1 MYILSIGRAFPEK
14 STGMIGIFEYEQAV
28 ALKKAGNKVIYAF
41 SDNRSVKVIRTVKPY
56 RNSKDGIEIYGRRL
70 PIKGL
75 PEGLFSKIK
84 SAEFK
89 KLVKTI
95 IDENGVP
102 DVIHIHFPLLTITSE
117 IFGFLKTLGCKIV
130 VTEHWTKVQ
139 KKELS
144 SRKKELLCELAE
156 KVDAFICVSSLL
168 KKSVLELTGTK
179 RNILVIPNM
188 VSDEFGYADSRETD
202 SSSYKFISISRLV
215 PVKRFNIAIEGF
227 TKAFK
232 GNKDIKLTIVGDGKL
247 YSSLKKQINSLGMS
261 DQIIMTGF
269 KKREEVAELLAE
281 SDCYVSA
288 SILET
293 FGVPFIEA
301 WVTGLPCI
309 GVKGGPID
317 ELFNSENGY
326 LFKSDDSDDLAEVM
340 KKMYAEK
347 ERFNRKNISENAVSL
362 FSSSSVA
369 ARLLEVFENA

>member
-14 STGMIGIFEYEQAV
+14 STGMIGIFEYEQAI

-41 SDNRSVKVIRTVKPY
+41 SDNRSVKVIRTIKPY
-56 RNSKDGIEIYGRRL
+56 RNSKDEIEIYGRRL

-75 PEGLFSKIK
+75 PEALFRKIK

-89 KLVKTI
+89 KLMKTI

-102 DVIHIHFPLLTITSE
+102 DVIHIHFPLLTTTKD
-117 IFGFLKTLGCKIV
+117 IFEYLKVLGCKVV
-130 VTEHWTKVQ
+130 VTEHWTQVQ

-144 SRKKELLCELAE
+144 FRKKEFLCELVE
-156 KVDAFICVSSLL
+156 KADDFICVSSLL

-188 VSDEFGYADSRETD
+188 VSDEFGYADARDVSRKG
-202 SSSYKFISISRLV
+202 YKFISIGRLV
-215 PVKRFNIAIEGF
+215 AVKRFNIVIEGF

-232 GNKDIKLTIVGDGKL
+232 GNKDVSLILVGDGKL
-247 YSSLKKQINSLGMS
+247 YNSLKKQINSLGMS
-261 DQIIMTGF
+261 EQITMTGF
-269 KKREEVAELLAE
+269 RKREEVAGLLAE

-309 GVKGGPID
+309 GVENGPID
-317 ELFNSENGY
+317 ELFNNENGV
-326 LFKSDDSDDLAEVM
+326 LFKADDPDDFAKAM
-340 KKMYAEK
+340 KKIYAEK
-347 ERFNRKNISENAVSL
+347 DRFNRKAISEKAVSL
-362 FSSSSVA
+362 FSSSSIA
-369 ARLLEVFENA
+369 EKLLEVFENV